1 MATELFPSHRG
12 FPFHVCSFHRFDV
25 SLVLDGPAHL
35 EEDRL
40 SNWVFICPVAPAA
53 SICPVTN
60 PSVVVHMVFQMPF
73 GR

>member
-1 MATELFPSHRG
+1 MAAELFPSHRG

-40 SNWVFICPVAPAA
+40 SNWVFICPV
-53 SICPVTN
+53 TN